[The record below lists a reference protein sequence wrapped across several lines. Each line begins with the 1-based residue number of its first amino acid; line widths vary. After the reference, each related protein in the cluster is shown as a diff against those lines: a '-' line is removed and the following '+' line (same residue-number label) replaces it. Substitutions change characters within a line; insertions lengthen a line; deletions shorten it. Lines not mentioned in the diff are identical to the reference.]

1 MVPEIC
7 WLVACS
13 SLSGVIFI
21 VPEIGWL
28 SMFNMKWL
36 LFRIAKISPVF
47 ASFDWNNVLGL
58 VILLRSST
66 RCLDVWSYPLR
77 QYVHQWLLNNQ
88 TEPNAIWSFNSK
100 CSISL
105 ISDLISWSND
115 VPLKMELRLW
125 RCFLQLGSHDAD
137 AHFLLRL
144 PSLCHPV
151 LPIGK
156 KTVCVSPLFTS
167 FDLNICYW
175 TSDSSA
181 FLKN

>member
-66 RCLDVWSYPLR
+66 RCLDV
-77 QYVHQWLLNNQ
+77 
-88 TEPNAIWSFNSK
+88 
-100 CSISL
+100 
-105 ISDLISWSND
+105 
-115 VPLKMELRLW
+115 
-125 RCFLQLGSHDAD
+125 
-137 AHFLLRL
+137 
-144 PSLCHPV
+144 
-151 LPIGK
+151 
-156 KTVCVSPLFTS
+156 
-167 FDLNICYW
+167 
-175 TSDSSA
+175 
-181 FLKN
+181 